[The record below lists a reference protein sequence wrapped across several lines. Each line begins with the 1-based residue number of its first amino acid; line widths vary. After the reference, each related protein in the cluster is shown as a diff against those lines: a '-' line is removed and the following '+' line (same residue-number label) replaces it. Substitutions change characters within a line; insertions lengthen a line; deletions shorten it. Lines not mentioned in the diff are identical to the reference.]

1 MAASVLYDHYNKS
14 AQAACTSEHYHVT
27 GTAPRPPTAS
37 PLTAHAAPRGQFVSA
52 GESAA
57 GSLLPSSWSRPLTV
71 TCCTDA
77 PTAPCRP
84 SAGGRGER
92 PPFGGH
98 SLSREPADDAP
109 TAGSSTALEV
119 SSHSRS
125 PGRNSQPAFPVKDG
139 CEKKPGCAG
148 QPERLSSSPLA
159 LKLARH
165 LNHLPSYERRLTGH
179 QTVHGRKRTVHP
191 N

>member
-1 MAASVLYDHYNKS
+1 LSLLLVAATLLYDHYNKS
-14 AQAACTSEHYHVT
+14 AQAACACEHYHVT

-92 PPFGGH
+92 RLLEAVP
-98 SLSREPADDAP
+98 RPA
-109 TAGSSTALEV
+109 
-119 SSHSRS
+119 
-125 PGRNSQPAFPVKDG
+125 SQLTTL
-139 CEKKPGCAG
+139 
-148 QPERLSSSPLA
+148 QPLA
-159 LKLARH
+159 PALPLRSLPIRDLQDATASPFFPPKMAARKTAFARV
-165 LNHLPSYERRLTGH
+165 NRCASSRR
-179 QTVHGRKRTVHP
+179 RWR
-191 N
+191 